1 MDKNHNLETFILV
14 SPKKF
19 IIAVVSNTEV
29 DKKIYEK
36 ELLLNQ
42 DSLEVDYDKLN
53 NFLNENIFTIEK
65 SLDKFIKKILLIL
78 DYDVFFPVEI
88 SLKKNN
94 FENLVDFKNL
104 NYLLNEAKEDCKK
117 TIENRKIIHMLITN
131 YRADDKN
138 FSYFP
143 EKTRCKN
150 FSLDIKFICLSNNLV
165 KNLEQILKKYQIS
178 IDKILSA
185 DYMQSIPNENSP
197 DLFALAHKV
206 IHGLNNNEVHLV
218 NKSIKNKGFFEKFF
232 QFFS

>member
-1 MDKNHNLETFILV
+1 MKLV
-14 SPKKF
+14 LR
-19 IIAVVSNTEV
+19 V
-29 DKKIYEK
+29 
-36 ELLLNQ
+36 
-42 DSLEVDYDKLN
+42 
-53 NFLNENIFTIEK
+53 
-65 SLDKFIKKILLIL
+65 
-78 DYDVFFPVEI
+78 
-88 SLKKNN
+88 

-131 YRADDKN
+131 YRVDDKN